1 MQILSDMSVI
11 ENVAYGGHLRGHAG
25 AARAILRLDRAEE
38 ALLLAEAERQISR
51 VGLAEHARKPA
62 GSLAL
67 GQMRLVEIARAL
79 VLDPYL
85 LLLDEPA
92 AGLRVAE
99 KKALASL
106 LRELRK
112 QGMSV
117 LLVEHDMDFVM
128 SLADRIVVLDFGV
141 KISEGVPAV
150 VRDDPRVR
158 EAYLGEAV

>member
-1 MQILSDMSVI
+1 L
-11 ENVAYGGHLRGHAG
+11 
-25 AARAILRLDRAEE
+25 RAIARLDRSEE
-38 ALLLAEAERQISR
+38 ALLLAEARKQIAR
-51 VGLAEHARKPA
+51 VGLAEHADRPA

-79 VLDPYL
+79 VLDPVA

-99 KKALASL
+99 KRALAGL
-106 LRELRK
+106 LRELRQ
-112 QGMSV
+112 QGMAV

-141 KISEGVPAV
+141 KISEGAPAT

-158 EAYLGEAV
+158 EAYLGETL